1 MNIEFTADSKDKKL
15 TNLIINGQKINL
27 KGMTDIQIT
36 LSRDKEK
43 PYLSVVAFG
52 GKKRIGVAEYECED

>member
-1 MNIEFTADSKDKKL
+1 MNIEFVADSKNKQS

-27 KGMTDIQIT
+27 KGMTDIQIA
-36 LSRDKEK
+36 LSCDKEK

-52 GKKRIGVAEYECED
+52 GKNRIGVAEYECED

>member
-1 MNIEFTADSKDKKL
+1 MNIEFVADSKNKRS

-27 KGMTDIQIT
+27 KGMTDIQIA
-36 LSRDKEK
+36 LSCDKEK

-52 GKKRIGVAEYECED
+52 GKKRVEATEYECED